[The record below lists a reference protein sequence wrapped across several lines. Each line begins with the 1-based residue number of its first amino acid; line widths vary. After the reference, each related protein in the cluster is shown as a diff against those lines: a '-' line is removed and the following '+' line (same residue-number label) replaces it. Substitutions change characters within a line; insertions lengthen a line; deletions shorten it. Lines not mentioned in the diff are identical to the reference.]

1 MKRSVLPQQ
10 KELFA
15 EPSSKSLVALPML
28 NCVEVVRLLSKLLGE
43 VVHAR
48 ADDAADAEVC
58 DDQDQR

>member
-15 EPSSKSLVALPML
+15 EPSSKSLALPMV
-28 NCVEVVRLLSKLLGE
+28 NCLEVVRLLSKLLGE